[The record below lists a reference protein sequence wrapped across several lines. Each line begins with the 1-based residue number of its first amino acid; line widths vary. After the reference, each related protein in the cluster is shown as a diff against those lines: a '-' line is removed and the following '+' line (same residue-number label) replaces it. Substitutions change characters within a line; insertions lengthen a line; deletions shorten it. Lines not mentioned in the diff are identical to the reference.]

1 MGDAG
6 NLTSVNPNIIESVE
20 VLKDA
25 SATAIYG
32 SRGANGVIMITT
44 KNGQKD
50 HRNVWFSGK
59 VGVGVFS
66 DRLDYWRDPVQM
78 ARLENEA
85 YENGGAEGPY
95 TGKIWSDGTYYPSIA
110 EIESGAWP
118 FRTKWA
124 DHVFRT
130 SVTQDYSVGIEGSGE
145 KNRYYV
151 SLGYYD
157 GEGMQYKDDFEKY
170 TVDMS
175 YDHQVARNIN
185 LKTKAGFVRGFR
197 TYNNGTSYGRNPL
210 WPVYNGIRALQANLF
225 AVLRDILFV
234 YGQIH
239 NTVRFPN
246 LNLDNSVHITNLV
259 FSILR
264 NARALH
270 VGEAPNMVVCWGG
283 HSINE
288 NEYLYARRVGNQLG
302 LRELNICTGCGPGA
316 MEAPMKG
323 AAVGHAQQRY
333 KDSRF
338 IGMTEPSIIAAEPP
352 NPLVN
357 ELIIMPDIEKRL
369 EAFVRIAHGIIIFPG
384 GVGTAEELLYLLGI
398 LMNPA
403 NKDQVLPLILTGPKE
418 SADYFRVLDEF
429 VVHTLGENARRHY
442 RIIIDDA
449 AEVARQMKKSMPLVK
464 ENRRDTGDAYSF
476 NWSMRIAP
484 DLQMPFEPS
493 HENMANLKLYP
504 DQPVEVLAADL
515 RRAFSGIVAGNVKEV
530 GIRAIEEFGPYKIN
544 GDKEIMRRMDDLLQ
558 GFVAQHRMKLPGSA
572 YIPCY
577 EICT

>member
-1 MGDAG
+1 
-6 NLTSVNPNIIESVE
+6 LITHVSP
-20 VLKDA
+20 L
-25 SATAIYG
+25 G
-32 SRGANGVIMITT
+32 SMDMLS
-44 KNGQKD
+44 Q
-50 HRNVWFSGK
+50 
-59 VGVGVFS
+59 
-66 DRLDYWRDPVQM
+66 
-78 ARLENEA
+78 LE
-85 YENGGAEGPY
+85 
-95 TGKIWSDGTYYPSIA
+95 
-110 EIESGAWP
+110 
-118 FRTKWA
+118 
-124 DHVFRT
+124 
-130 SVTQDYSVGIEGSGE
+130 
-145 KNRYYV
+145 
-151 SLGYYD
+151 
-157 GEGMQYKDDFEKY
+157 
-170 TVDMS
+170 VDMLKRTAS
-175 YDHQVARNIN
+175 SDLYQLFRNCSLAVLNSGSLTDNSKELLSRFENFDIN
-185 LKTKAGFVRGFR
+185 VLRRERGVKLELINPPEEAFVDGQI
-197 TYNNGTSYGRNPL
+197 
-210 WPVYNGIRALQANLF
+210 IRSLQANLF

-234 YGQIH
+234 HGQIQ
-239 NTVRFPN
+239 NTVRHPD
-246 LNLDNSVHITNLV
+246 LDLESSPHITNLV

-270 VGEAPNMVVCWGG
+270 VGEAPSMVVCWGG

-288 NEYLYARRVGNQLG
+288 KEYLYARRVGTQLG

-333 KDSRF
+333 KEGRF

-429 VVHTLGENARRHY
+429 IVSTLGETARRHY
-442 RIIIDDA
+442 QVIIDDA
-449 AEVARQMKKSMPLVK
+449 PEVARQMKKAMPLVK
-464 ENRRDTGDAYSF
+464 ECRRETGDAYSF
-476 NWSMRIAP
+476 NWSIRIAP
-484 DLQMPFEPS
+484 DLQLPFVPS

-504 DQPVEVLAADL
+504 DQPVNVLAADL

-530 GIRAIEEFGPYKIN
+530 GIRAIEKYGPYKIH
-544 GDKEIMRRMDDLLQ
+544 GDSEMMHRMDDLLK

-577 EICT
+577 EICK